1 MNILDKFCR
10 PMVIFDVTNSDHRQH
25 YRTFTQYRTWGR
37 CPVRFEIPE
46 DTGMDLIS
54 MVQKQLLD
62 YYMSQDKELNV

>member
-1 MNILDKFCR
+1 
-10 PMVIFDVTNSDHRQH
+10 MVIFDVTNPDHRQY
-25 YRTFTQYRTWGR
+25 YRTYTQYRTWGR

-62 YYMSQDKELNV
+62 YYMSQDKELNA